1 MAEADLWFALEK
13 VSLSLKDA
21 AVLLRANH
29 HGVGYE
35 AAAVLAYKEKSQMKK
50 KQLTVKE
57 IVESVTSDDPTTF
70 TTFTGHGFFL
80 LFTIKLSN
88 TMSQGQASL
97 YGFVCLQRKL
107 IQHNCSHVICLIY
120 NS

>member
-1 MAEADLWFALEK
+1 MTEEDSWYTLKKL
-13 VSLSLKDA
+13 SLSLKDA

-70 TTFTGHGFFL
+70 TTFTGHGFFVVHYQ
-80 LFTIKLSN
+80 TIKHNVTGSGITIWLCVSSKDIDPTQLMTRN
-88 TMSQGQASL
+88 MID
-97 YGFVCLQRKL
+97 
-107 IQHNCSHVICLIY
+107 IQ
-120 NS
+120 

>member
-50 KQLTVKE
+50 KQLTVKK
-57 IVESVTSDDPTTF
+57 IVESVTSDDPITF
-70 TTFTGHGFFL
+70 TTLTGHGFFVVHYQ
-80 LFTIKLSN
+80 TIKHNVTGSGITIWLCVSSKEIDP
-88 TMSQGQASL
+88 TQ
-97 YGFVCLQRKL
+97 L
-107 IQHNCSHVICLIY
+107 ITRNMLDIQ
-120 NS
+120 

>member
-1 MAEADLWFALEK
+1 MTEEDSWFTLEK
-13 VSLSLKDA
+13 LSLSLKDA

-70 TTFTGHGFFL
+70 TTFTGHGFFCCS
-80 LFTIKLSN
+80 LSN
-88 TMSQGQASL
+88 YQTQCHRVRHHYMALCVFKG
-97 YGFVCLQRKL
+97 
-107 IQHNCSHVICLIY
+107 H
-120 NS
+120 

>member
-1 MAEADLWFALEK
+1 MTEEDSWFTLK
-13 VSLSLKDA
+13 KLSLSLKDA

-80 LFTIKLSN
+80 FIIKLSN

-97 YGFVCLQRKL
+97 YGFVCLQRTL
-107 IQHNCSHVICLIY
+107 IQHN
-120 NS
+120 

>member
-1 MAEADLWFALEK
+1 MTEEDSWFTLEK
-13 VSLSLKDA
+13 LSLSLKDA

-57 IVESVTSDDPTTF
+57 IVESVTSDDS
-70 TTFTGHGFFL
+70 TTFTGRVDAPLGL
-80 LFTIKLSN
+80 AVCGELGLRLDAPRGDEKVV
-88 TMSQGQASL
+88 QA
-97 YGFVCLQRKL
+97 
-107 IQHNCSHVICLIY
+107 NCRY
-120 NS
+120 T

>member
-50 KQLTVKE
+50 KQLTVNK
-57 IVESVTSDDPTTF
+57 IVESVTSDDHITF
-70 TTFTGHGFFL
+70 TTLTGHGFFCCS
-80 LFTIKLSN
+80 LSN
-88 TMSQGQASL
+88 YQTPCHRVRHHYMALCVFKG
-97 YGFVCLQRKL
+97 
-107 IQHNCSHVICLIY
+107 N
-120 NS
+120 

>member
-1 MAEADLWFALEK
+1 MAETDLWFALEK

-50 KQLTVKE
+50 KQLTVTN
-57 IVESVTSDDPTTF
+57 IVESVTSDNHITF
-70 TTFTGHGFFL
+70 TTLTGHCVFCFS
-80 LFTIKLSN
+80 LSN
-88 TMSQGQASL
+88 YQPQCHRVRHHYMALCVFKG
-97 YGFVCLQRKL
+97 
-107 IQHNCSHVICLIY
+107 N
-120 NS
+120 

>member
-29 HGVGYE
+29 LGVGYE
-35 AAAVLAYKEKSQMKK
+35 AAAVFAYKEKSQMKK
-50 KQLTVKE
+50 KQLTVNK
-57 IVESVTSDDPTTF
+57 IVESVTSDDLSTF
-70 TTFTGHGFFL
+70 TTLTGHVFL
-80 LFTIKLSN
+80 LFIIKLSN

>member
-50 KQLTVKE
+50 KQLTVKKN
-57 IVESVTSDDPTTF
+57 VESVTSDDHITF
-70 TTFTGHGFFL
+70 TTLTGHGFFVVHYQTIKHNVTGSGITIWL
-80 LFTIKLSN
+80 CVSSKEIDPTQLFTRHMLD
-88 TMSQGQASL
+88 
-97 YGFVCLQRKL
+97 
-107 IQHNCSHVICLIY
+107 IQ
-120 NS
+120 